1 MTILNSKDAFMK
13 KNKQLTIALSA
24 FALTSLILLIVFY
37 VSGVYPFGDRALLK
51 WDMELQYADFFRWWH
66 RVLHGQAS
74 MFYSFSKS
82 LGDNTFGLT
91 AYYLS
96 SPFNL
101 LLYFTDDIPF
111 FITLVTLLKMASA
124 ALTCSIFLS
133 CYPFSLAYGWNLIL
147 SVSYGLMGYNLCQ
160 ASNIMWLDGVIW
172 LPVIMLG
179 IWKLISSGKT
189 LLLYFSVI
197 ISIISN
203 WYTAYMICLFSF
215 FFFTYEVLKQNDFHF
230 LQTIKQ
236 QFRLFIQYCI
246 TMIAGVL
253 TTMFFFFPVIRNLLQ
268 GKGVDTSGGWI
279 IGFHAGIRDIL
290 KGSFVLTVPYTGQGL
305 TFFCGS
311 VVLLSM
317 IGYFLFSKRKYK
329 ERIWSLGYLIFLIFC
344 TVFIPLENIWNGFRK
359 VASYYCRFSFVV
371 SFFIIYLA
379 AVFLSSFVINRRKL
393 NCVFVTG
400 CCIFTC
406 AELFYGSYQTF
417 AGGYGGSAAAFNQYA
432 SEEQRAVTAIQ
443 DNEAQTFYRTDQTSS
458 WRTNAQHFFG
468 NFNEGMAYGFMP
480 LSSYSST
487 YNRSIMYFYNR
498 SGYSSCNRLITWCEP
513 ILTSDTL
520 LGIKYVLGDIAALGY
535 TQNDSEN
542 YNGKSVYTNPY
553 ALELGYRVSDS
564 IQDSIKADN
573 TFEYQN
579 VLLSRIVGHD
589 VQCYKPC
596 SSVKEANES
605 GYSWKVS
612 SPQMNSIIYGYCA
625 PVQGNDLELY
635 IDGNLRTYYSQWS
648 SYKTFQVGTN
658 DAAEH
663 TVELR
668 GTVNRDNIDGTFYY
682 LDLAEFQDVIDE
694 ISQHQVHTTEL
705 KDGYV
710 KCEYTADESEQLLL
724 TVPYDCGWQIYVNG
738 QKTDAHKLQ
747 HIFTGID
754 VSAGKNVIEMK
765 FRLPGYKK
773 GILFSI
779 CGILL
784 YSVSLIFFNR
794 LNLYRRSEKE

>member
-1 MTILNSKDAFMK
+1 
-13 KNKQLTIALSA
+13 
-24 FALTSLILLIVFY
+24 
-37 VSGVYPFGDRALLK
+37 
-51 WDMELQYADFFRWWH
+51 
-66 RVLHGQAS
+66 
-74 MFYSFSKS
+74 
-82 LGDNTFGLT
+82 
-91 AYYLS
+91 
-96 SPFNL
+96 
-101 LLYFTDDIPF
+101 
-111 FITLVTLLKMASA
+111 MASA

-160 ASNIMWLDGVIW
+160 ASNITLWLDGVIW

-279 IGFHAGIRDIL
+279 ISFMPLIKRHSEGGFCSNCSIYRSGAYFFPWFQLFSYPWLD
-290 KGSFVLTVPYTGQGL
+290 
-305 TFFCGS
+305 TFFSAKENIKSESGLWDIWFFWYS
-311 VVLLSM
+311 VQYLFLWKTYGTVFVKSLLIIAVFPLLSVFHHLS
-317 IGYFLFSKRKYK
+317 GSC
-329 ERIWSLGYLIFLIFC
+329 IFIFFC
-344 TVFIPLENIWNGFRK
+344 NKSPEI
-359 VASYYCRFSFVV
+359 
-371 SFFIIYLA
+371 
-379 AVFLSSFVINRRKL
+379 KL
-393 NCVFVTG
+393 RFVTG
-400 CCIFTC
+400 CCIIT
-406 AELFYGSYQTF
+406 LPNFYGSYQTF

-535 TQNDSEN
+535 TQNDSET

-553 ALELGYRVSDS
+553 ALELDTEFLILYRIPS
-564 IQDSIKADN
+564 
-573 TFEYQN
+573 
-579 VLLSRIVGHD
+579 
-589 VQCYKPC
+589 
-596 SSVKEANES
+596 
-605 GYSWKVS
+605 
-612 SPQMNSIIYGYCA
+612 
-625 PVQGNDLELY
+625 
-635 IDGNLRTYYSQWS
+635 
-648 SYKTFQVGTN
+648 
-658 DAAEH
+658 
-663 TVELR
+663 
-668 GTVNRDNIDGTFYY
+668 
-682 LDLAEFQDVIDE
+682 
-694 ISQHQVHTTEL
+694 
-705 KDGYV
+705 
-710 KCEYTADESEQLLL
+710 
-724 TVPYDCGWQIYVNG
+724 
-738 QKTDAHKLQ
+738 KL
-747 HIFTGID
+747 I
-754 VSAGKNVIEMK
+754 
-765 FRLPGYKK
+765 
-773 GILFSI
+773 
-779 CGILL
+779 ILL
-784 YSVSLIFFNR
+784 NIRMCY
-794 LNLYRRSEKE
+794 